1 MESTSTTADFGLAYA
16 TYCRMYDRLASGRQP
31 HEIGVGEFQ
40 TLDWDL
46 QASTGWSVKR
56 LVEARRLQRQAA

>member
-1 MESTSTTADFGLAYA
+1 MESTSTFEVAYA
-16 TYCRMYDRLASGRQP
+16 TYCRMYDRLAKGRMP
-31 HEIGVGEFQ
+31 HEIGVAEFE